1 MSGFQIGY
9 GLIYNNHFSNLISL
23 ISKNFIVTIKYS
35 FDRRTSNMHIE
46 RRKCY
51 HIFDLKIIMPLY
63 LKKKIVNFFQEVG
76 SVKLLIKFIYFIIQ
90 SCILT
95 IKKGDRQFLYIKDIF
110 AKHTSENYKY
120 CHTYPR
126 NVWMCCRIFL

>member
-1 MSGFQIGY
+1 M
-9 GLIYNNHFSNLISL
+9 
-23 ISKNFIVTIKYS
+23 
-35 FDRRTSNMHIE
+35 
-46 RRKCY
+46 
-51 HIFDLKIIMPLY
+51 Y

-110 AKHTSENYKY
+110 AKHTSENYMY

-126 NVWMCCRIFL
+126 NV